1 MKRHLAL
8 LVVLLGCAPLQA
20 EIYKCTDAQG
30 EMQYSDKPCGG
41 NASVFVPSAAP
52 APAPAGDAAERA
64 DKTQRLLR
72 AYDVENA
79 EQQRKE
85 AEAQAAREEAE
96 QKCTRARDRL
106 RGVTQARA
114 VYRLDDEGN
123 RVVLSFE
130 ERAASE
136 EKARV
141 AVARWCD

>member
-1 MKRHLAL
+1 MKRHIAL
-8 LVVLLGCAPLQA
+8 LVVLLGCTPLQA
-20 EIYKCTDAQG
+20 EIYKCTNAQG

-41 NASVFVPSAAP
+41 DASVFVPRV

-79 EQQRKE
+79 EQQRKA
-85 AEAQAAREEAE
+85 AEALAAREEAE

-136 EKARV
+136 EKARTQV
-141 AVARWCD
+141 EHWCN

>member
-1 MKRHLAL
+1 MKRHIAL

-30 EMQYSDKPCGG
+30 ETQYSDEPCGS
-41 NASVFVPSAAP
+41 NASVFVPRAAP
-52 APAPAGDAAERA
+52 APAEDAADRA

-72 AYDVENA
+72 AYEVENA
-79 EQQRKE
+79 EQQRKA
-85 AEAQAAREEAE
+85 AEALAAREEAE

-136 EKARV
+136 EKAHTQV
-141 AVARWCD
+141 EHWCN

>member
-1 MKRHLAL
+1 MKRHMVL

-30 EMQYSDKPCGG
+30 DTQYSDEPCGG
-41 NASVFVPSAAP
+41 NASVFVPRAAP
-52 APAPAGDAAERA
+52 APAVDAAERA

-85 AEAQAAREEAE
+85 TAALAAREEAE
-96 QKCTRARDRL
+96 QECTRARDRL
-106 RGVTQARA
+106 SGVTQARA
-114 VYRLDDEGN
+114 VYRLDENGN
-123 RVVLSFE
+123 RVVMSFE

>member
-1 MKRHLAL
+1 MKRHIVL

-30 EMQYSDKPCGG
+30 DTQYSDEPCGG
-41 NASVFVPSAAP
+41 NASVFVPRAAP
-52 APAPAGDAAERA
+52 APAVDAAERA

-85 AEAQAAREEAE
+85 TAALAAREEAE
-96 QKCTRARDRL
+96 QECTRARDRL
-106 RGVTQARA
+106 SGVTQARA
-114 VYRLDDEGN
+114 VYRLDENGN
-123 RVVLSFE
+123 RVVMSFE